1 MPGQC
6 VMNLAEFEDLVDRCG
21 EQPAAWPVEIRAD
34 ALKLLDESQE
44 ARDVVASAVAL
55 RKMFD
60 DSPAEPAPANLANRI
75 VTLAGRI
82 DDLPVVHDSK
92 PPKAPGRFPFLS
104 RSGLPKSYIW
114 IAACF
119 AAGIGLVVRGFLK

>member
-1 MPGQC
+1 
-6 VMNLAEFEDLVDRCG
+6 MNLAEFEDLVDRCG
-21 EQPAAWPVEIRAD
+21 EQPAAWPAEIRAD
-34 ALKLLDESQE
+34 ALDFLERSRE
-44 ARDVVASAVAL
+44 AQDVVATAVAL

-75 VTLAGRI
+75 VTLAGRV
-82 DDLPVVHDSK
+82 DDLPAALDK
-92 PPKAPGRFPFLS
+92 EKTPKAPGRFPFLN

-119 AAGIGLVVRGFLK
+119 AAGIGFVVHGLLK

>member
-1 MPGQC
+1 
-6 VMNLAEFEDLVDRCG
+6 MNLAEFEDLVDRCG
-21 EQPAAWPVEIRAD
+21 EQPSAWPVEVRAE
-34 ALKLLDESQE
+34 ALAFLEQSRE
-44 ARDVVASAVAL
+44 ARDVVAGAAAL

-82 DDLPVVHDSK
+82 DDMPTVHDNSK
-92 PPKAPGRFPFLS
+92 LPKAPGRFSFLS
-104 RSGLPKSYIW
+104 RTGLPKSYIW

-119 AAGIGLVVRGFLK
+119 AAGIGLVVHGLLK